1 MITREAFVRK
11 IRDFLR
17 DYKIPRT
24 RFGKEACGNGKI
36 VSSLEE
42 GKNITLDNIEK
53 IERYMAKII
62 RNNIEADAL
71 SEDPRKIQ

>member
-1 MITREAFVRK
+1 MITREAFIRK

-24 RFGKEACGNGKI
+24 RFGLDSCGNGKI

-42 GKNITLDNIEK
+42 GKNITLDNMEK
-53 IERYMAKII
+53 IERYMAKIMRESTKAQEPEKDI
-62 RNNIEADAL
+62 RT
-71 SEDPRKIQ
+71 IQ